1 MWYNPIVKFILR
13 VPILHRFLSVS
24 MMIITV
30 TGTKSG
36 KRYSVPV
43 SFVVDDDRLLVV
55 SFKNRRWWRNVRG
68 GKLVRIRYRGRVKTV
83 TADVAE
89 DDATV
94 AEDLIHYL
102 DPRPQYAKYFGIEL
116 DEDGKPITKDVA
128 EAAKKRVM
136 VHIQRPIEV

>member
-13 VPILHRFLSVS
+13 TPILHRFLSVS

-30 TGTKSG
+30 TGAKSG

-55 SFKNRRWWRNVRG
+55 SFKNRHWWRNVRG

-89 DDATV
+89 DDEIVAT
-94 AEDLIHYL
+94 DLIQYL

-116 DEDGKPITKDVA
+116 DEDGKPIAKDVA

-136 VHIQRPIEV
+136 VQVQRPIEV